1 MVLSRVLIYR
11 ILILPYCVLM
21 GPIMPVFCP
30 MVKGFMLKGVF
41 QVENPGIFRVSTLG
55 SVNFNHVKP
64 GLEAGGM
71 PGQIQLRRGA
81 QPLLLAPVHKGG
93 RRAVGGGF
101 PQLDLHKA
109 EVNPVLDNQVD
120 LPKAAFPVDVCDPKA
135 LAAQIP
141 RRLFL
146 APPASQPALL
156 AAPRFF
162 KKVRRW
168 MGLGPCSRR
177 SW

>member
-1 MVLSRVLIYR
+1 
-11 ILILPYCVLM
+11 
-21 GPIMPVFCP
+21 

-93 RRAVGGGF
+93 RRAVGCGF

-120 LPKAAFPVDVCDPKA
+120 LPKAAFPVDVCNLKE
-135 LAAQIP
+135 IG
-141 RRLFL
+141 R
-146 APPASQPALL
+146 ASGRERVLSH
-156 AAPRFF
+156 
-162 KKVRRW
+162 V
-168 MGLGPCSRR
+168 
-177 SW
+177 